1 MIRSSR
7 SGILN
12 HRKWDSSRA
21 SALAGKGGFVMKE
34 LIFVIFLFA
43 IMPFHNVMAQDIE
56 GVDIHQK
63 MTKSQVIE
71 KFGEPTEYKAFASD
85 DGTLQEIFYYKKG
98 VNRIEFSGGYLSGF
112 SISDNRFTVL
122 KILIPGGVTV
132 GDHLSEV
139 ISINPEVKTWRPSKK
154 DIYYIQILDSRVFF
168 IVSEGI
174 ITNINFSFP
183 V

>member
-1 MIRSSR
+1 MKTLRITVLVTALVAFVSSFDGHAQEKM
-7 SGILN
+7 SSFPDVEGI
-12 HRKWDSSRA
+12 D
-21 SALAGKGGFVMKE
+21 MY
-34 LIFVIFLFA
+34 
-43 IMPFHNVMAQDIE
+43 
-56 GVDIHQK
+56 QK
-63 MTKSQVIE
+63 MNRDKVIE

>member
-1 MIRSSR
+1 M
-7 SGILN
+7 
-12 HRKWDSSRA
+12 KA
-21 SALAGKGGFVMKE
+21 SLVTF
-34 LIFVIFLFA
+34 LISLLVSLFY
-43 IMPFHNVMAQDIE
+43 PTSQSPDIE
-56 GVDIHQK
+56 GVDTRQK
-63 MTKSQVIE
+63 MTKAQIIE
-71 KFGEPTEYKAFASD
+71 KFGEPTEYEAFASD

-98 VNRIEFSGGYLSGF
+98 INQIEFSGGYLSGF

-139 ISINPEVKTWRPSKK
+139 ISINPEVKTWLPSKK